1 MSSYIHG
8 FRVWNFSRCSRT
20 KEIVLRGSAGQH
32 LHNRVQ
38 KAAECEGISHAL
50 WLTETAQKRL
60 EENYGKKAH
69 EGPSPDWDCSCL
81 TAETPV
87 LMADLTWRP
96 VGDIKVGEIVL
107 AFDEE
112 PRPHKQHRH
121 FQRSRVTKTFLRPA
135 QVVRLRLEDGTSVH
149 ITPDHL
155 VLAHSP
161 GRHNPRWL
169 PVNQLQPGWMVY
181 KPVNVWYHED
191 SHEAG
196 WVAGMYDG
204 EGSISPQGHASL
216 RGDKVLNRLLFA
228 QKPGPEMDRVRA
240 FLEERDYQVVQR
252 AQNRCDSLL
261 INGGRGEHLRFLGTI
276 RPERLLRKLQEWPV
290 WGSMGGRKIRVE
302 EVSPVPQQEMV
313 CNLQTTAGT
322 FIAAGLAVHNC
333 GAYFF
338 RRLEDAPQAPTN
350 AQAHVTCLERTILH
364 QDGGRTTQYSV
375 DYFLAPKEANIQ
387 VFVPVIDTVKAQDQ
401 NADVAYSTPAGN
413 LRYGFGVA
421 YPFMLPGEALPYMEV
436 LEEVSASLGVP
447 ILDRRD
453 LKGCPVCLEVN
464 GWRKPIEID
473 EIMMREWFGAGYE
486 QHEKDEAWGDALDAE
501 VSD

>member
-69 EGPSPDWDCSCL
+69 EGPSPDWDCS
-81 TAETPV
+81 
-87 LMADLTWRP
+87 
-96 VGDIKVGEIVL
+96 
-107 AFDEE
+107 
-112 PRPHKQHRH
+112 
-121 FQRSRVTKTFLRPA
+121 
-135 QVVRLRLEDGTSVH
+135 
-149 ITPDHL
+149 
-155 VLAHSP
+155 
-161 GRHNPRWL
+161 
-169 PVNQLQPGWMVY
+169 
-181 KPVNVWYHED
+181 
-191 SHEAG
+191 
-196 WVAGMYDG
+196 
-204 EGSISPQGHASL
+204 
-216 RGDKVLNRLLFA
+216 
-228 QKPGPEMDRVRA
+228 
-240 FLEERDYQVVQR
+240 
-252 AQNRCDSLL
+252 
-261 INGGRGEHLRFLGTI
+261 
-276 RPERLLRKLQEWPV
+276 
-290 WGSMGGRKIRVE
+290 
-302 EVSPVPQQEMV
+302 
-313 CNLQTTAGT
+313 
-322 FIAAGLAVHNC
+322 C